1 MARMSRGFQFSLKT
15 ILVAILVVSA
25 FFAGIRFER
34 ERQRRMTKPYNN
46 GHQVH
51 WTF

>member
-1 MARMSRGFQFSLKT
+1 MSRRFQFSLKW
-15 ILVAILVVSA
+15 LLAAMLVVSA

-46 GHQVH
+46 GNQVQ